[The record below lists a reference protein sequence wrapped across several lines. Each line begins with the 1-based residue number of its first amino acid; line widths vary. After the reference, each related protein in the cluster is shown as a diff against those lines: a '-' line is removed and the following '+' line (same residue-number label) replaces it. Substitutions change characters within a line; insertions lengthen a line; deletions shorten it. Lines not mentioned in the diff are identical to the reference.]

1 MSLKS
6 ARIGN
11 VVTPTVPWFPQTFFL
26 MEGRKPVPL
35 STAKAARPVGTRR
48 GKQKRTQPQLRSASS
63 LRGRTGVALARA
75 SPTALLSGCYSAP
88 ELFMISA
95 PMSSDT
101 PKASL
106 CSAYQGSSPGDEQKE
121 GSPGGGS
128 PERTGSRDLASATSP
143 DGEGWPWPSLP
154 HWHPSC
160 QHSSQSTK
168 HSD

>member
-26 MEGRKPVPL
+26 TEGRKPAPL

-75 SPTALLSGCYSAP
+75 SPTARLSGCYSAP

-95 PMSSDT
+95 PMSFDT

-106 CSAYQGSSPGDEQKE
+106 CSAYQGSSPGDEKRRAVQD
-121 GSPGGGS
+121 GRG
-128 PERTGSRDLASATSP
+128 PECTGSRGLASATLP
-143 DGEGWPWPSLP
+143 RWRRVALAFAPSLAP
-154 HWHPSC
+154 LIPAQQPEHKA
-160 QHSSQSTK
+160 Q
-168 HSD
+168 